1 MVEEYQWGVFWADL
15 EPTKGSEQAGT
26 RPVLVISAEEV
37 NQALPIVTI
46 LSLTSVKLSRKVYP
60 IEALLSSKV
69 TGLPKDSIAMAHQ
82 IRAIAKERL
91 GEKCGSIKS
100 EKIKEQVRAA
110 IKTYLDI

>member
-1 MVEEYQWGVFWADL
+1 MVEYQWGVFWADL

-46 LSLTSVKLSRKVYP
+46 LSLTSVKPGRRIYP
-60 IEALLSSKV
+60 VEALLNSKI

-82 IRAIAKERL
+82 IRAISKERL
-91 GEKCGSIKS
+91 GDKCCSIDSEEVREKVK
-100 EKIKEQVRAA
+100 RA
-110 IKTYLDI
+110 IKIYLDL